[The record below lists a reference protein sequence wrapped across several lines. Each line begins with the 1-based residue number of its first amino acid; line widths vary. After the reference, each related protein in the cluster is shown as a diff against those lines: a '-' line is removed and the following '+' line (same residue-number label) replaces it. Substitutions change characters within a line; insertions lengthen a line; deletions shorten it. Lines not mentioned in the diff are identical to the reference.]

1 MDQLPY
7 ELNMI
12 IFSLVLFSEPTNDPH
27 VLYDL
32 REKIMATYSGWFR
45 LFMGEPKFWSYI
57 IVTRTSSPLAALTY
71 IQRSEN
77 TALRFHLVFNN
88 HGTNSVPRA
97 ITHEI
102 NIRLHPLKPFFERT
116 LHMYI
121 ESDNDRA
128 MLRLHEHFTRTYAP
142 LLKHLTLN
150 YTYNLRGGRRGIDKL
165 NLQTKAWFGGK
176 MAALE
181 ELRLETISMPFE
193 RMYLPALRYVAL
205 TSSLGRIQIEARS
218 ISALLKEHILLQEV
232 YLGGAGINGSMA
244 ENIRSTS
251 VVALS
256 VIFSRDGSS
265 PSLLSRLDFPNLR
278 IVALHLECDLDL
290 AEATSCWR
298 TFSKATTMRVTTG
311 ASCMLSVSF
320 RSGQLFDRMSQ
331 IQTLDLGDCRGNLFR
346 LLLELSEKSV
356 TDNNTTTL
364 PKLQNV
370 SLPLIETADIKRFV
384 TIHNRLLKISAKT
397 YNHYGPVTEKTQAD
411 REWIARRVDDF
422 TLQRQNGQAGR
433 RQRSG
438 RFMAARRDKC
448 EGETLRRKL
457 LLCTG
462 LSRSV
467 RGIDV
472 GAKKRL
478 HNAAAR
484 QLGSPSQKER
494 NASTAEPVRKDHR
507 GSKKER
513 DPQLKRKRENQE
525 KRRCRDEKTRRYGGE
540 ELRNELLER
549 ERLTGEAKLD
559 VASTYRALSA
569 PGSYTLGDERRD
581 RRISCCALHRICS
594 VPPRAS
600 GNDPPINSD
609 TRRVKWLRRDRRASA
624 LLLLLPFT
632 ARQPL
637 VKLLCQQMPPHLL
650 HRLHPPALP
659 HSQRWSE
666 YNPEPVAGHASDAA
680 AFSLPSTCLP
690 TRAS

>member
-128 MLRLHEHFTRTYAP
+128 MLRLYEHFTRTYAP

-218 ISALLKEHILLQEV
+218 ISALLQEHILLQEV

-256 VIFSRDGSS
+256 VVFSRDGSS

-346 LLLELSEKSV
+346 LLLELSEKFV

-422 TLQRQNGQAGR
+422 TLQRQNGGIYKITCSEYIELLQAAGNVVVASWRPAEISAGERPYEGNYCFAPVCAAVCAESTSR
-433 RQRSG
+433 RRKVCDCISRDRPSRPTRTSQRSG
-438 RFMAARRDKC
+438 QAAGKSES
-448 EGETLRRKL
+448 EG
-457 LLCTG
+457 
-462 LSRSV
+462 
-467 RGIDV
+467 
-472 GAKKRL
+472 KKRG
-478 HNAAAR
+478 HR
-484 QLGSPSQKER
+484 RTRTQRPSR
-494 NASTAEPVRKDHR
+494 I
-507 GSKKER
+507 KKER

-549 ERLTGEAKLD
+549 ER
-559 VASTYRALSA
+559 
-569 PGSYTLGDERRD
+569 
-581 RRISCCALHRICS
+581 
-594 VPPRAS
+594 
-600 GNDPPINSD
+600 
-609 TRRVKWLRRDRRASA
+609 
-624 LLLLLPFT
+624 
-632 ARQPL
+632 
-637 VKLLCQQMPPHLL
+637 
-650 HRLHPPALP
+650 
-659 HSQRWSE
+659 
-666 YNPEPVAGHASDAA
+666 
-680 AFSLPSTCLP
+680 
-690 TRAS
+690 